1 MGVKPYVA
9 ARFVRVANTV
19 NKQLKQLNKEH
30 DMSTTFKRGTRVKVT
45 TGKGASYKGTV
56 EGRVSKATGPWV
68 TVKTEEHRKGRIT
81 VRESEVR
88 AY

>member
-1 MGVKPYVA
+1 MGLKRELV
-9 ARFVRVANTV
+9 ARFMRVANPV
-19 NKQLKQLNKEH
+19 NKQLQLLNKEH